1 MTDQDEHLSAVGRP
15 PAGGVPG
22 YSLILPPGWHRL
34 DVCEPERT
42 VERLVETAAAGRSR
56 DEMSAARTQL
66 SRALNRSLDEA
77 RARGVFDL
85 FIPLATSEEMIIPAS
100 FAVAALETEPGEDPM
115 QVLLTIA
122 SRDGT
127 ARAVDIAGSVAVRT
141 EVRSEVAPAV
151 RGVLAATEGGEAV
164 DEAAVVDLASGLIT
178 RQVRYV
184 LGVPGDS
191 SRWLSV
197 VFTTTVPG
205 DPAAEGVGDAFIELF
220 DAIMTSFS
228 WR

>member
-1 MTDQDEHLSAVGRP
+1 MEARV
-15 PAGGVPG
+15 G
-22 YSLILPPGWHRL
+22 YSLLLPPGWFRL
-34 DVCEPERT
+34 DAQDPGHAVGRLLEEAFAKRSQDEAVLLRRQMERAMLAT
-42 VERLVETAAAGRSR
+42 LE
-56 DEMSAARTQL
+56 
-66 SRALNRSLDEA
+66 EA
-77 RARGVFDL
+77 RAQGVLDL
-85 FIPLATSEEMIIPAS
+85 YVPLATSEEMIIPAS
-100 FAVAALETEPGEDPM
+100 FAVAALETERGEDPM

-141 EVRSEVAPAV
+141 EVRSEAAPAV